1 MMLCKRRRDKMDV
14 RDELG
19 LDLCKGGKS
28 GQVSSHSIDQVLKR
42 KRRIGH
48 TGDDSW
54 RDEEE
59 LENGA
64 LPSSSPLFSVPSL
77 PLLTLLVGRD
87 QDSTQSPERTKEDRS
102 SLQSRGDVFKL

>member
-28 GQVSSHSIDQVLKR
+28 GQVSSHSIDQVLKG

-59 LENGA
+59 LENGEETILQVCKVVA
-64 LPSSSPLFSVPSL
+64 NH
-77 PLLTLLVGRD
+77 
-87 QDSTQSPERTKEDRS
+87 PERETIEESGSDMES
-102 SLQSRGDVFKL
+102 D